1 MADAPKCS
9 RCGMELSPNAAQG
22 LCPRCLIQMNLG
34 PETEAPAEVGPG
46 GTHVVNAS
54 SEEPFSVAEVA
65 KHFPQLE
72 ILECLG
78 RGGMG
83 VVYKARQPRLDRLVA
98 LKILTRGKERDLHFA
113 ERFQREAQALAR
125 LSHSNIVMVYD
136 FGETGGLYYLLMEYV
151 DGLNFR

>member
-9 RCGMELSPNAAQG
+9 RCGTELSPNAAQG

-83 VVYKARQPRLDRLVA
+83 VVYKAR
-98 LKILTRGKERDLHFA
+98 
-113 ERFQREAQALAR
+113 
-125 LSHSNIVMVYD
+125 
-136 FGETGGLYYLLMEYV
+136 
-151 DGLNFR
+151 

>member
-9 RCGMELSPNAAQG
+9 RCGTELSPNAAQG

-34 PETEAPAEVGPG
+34 SETEAPAEAGPG

-54 SEEPFSVAEVA
+54 AEEPFSVAGVSE
-65 KHFPQLE
+65 HFPQLE

-83 VVYKARQPRLDRLVA
+83 VVYKARQQRLDRLVA
-98 LKILTRGKERDLHFA
+98 LKI
-113 ERFQREAQALAR
+113 
-125 LSHSNIVMVYD
+125 
-136 FGETGGLYYLLMEYV
+136 
-151 DGLNFR
+151 